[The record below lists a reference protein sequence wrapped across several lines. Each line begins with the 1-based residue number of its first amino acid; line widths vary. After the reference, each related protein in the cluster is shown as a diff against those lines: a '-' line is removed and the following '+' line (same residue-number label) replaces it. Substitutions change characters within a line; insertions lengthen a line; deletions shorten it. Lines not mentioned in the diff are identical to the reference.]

1 MYACDYRKYYLL
13 EEDEW
18 KFDTIPE
25 FMDGKNV
32 MDFFDAD
39 IEARLSRL
47 EEEEAELEAQVSTQ
61 LRHRDLSQL
70 NPNYTPDL
78 SKLNPKLHPGT
89 VKT

>member
-1 MYACDYRKYYLL
+1 METNASRVTEKDLMVANGGAGVYVCDYRKYYLL

-39 IEARLSRL
+39 I
-47 EEEEAELEAQVSTQ
+47 
-61 LRHRDLSQL
+61 
-70 NPNYTPDL
+70 
-78 SKLNPKLHPGT
+78 G
-89 VKT
+89 